1 MFLTEINWH
10 PSRRELRTFALIAFI
25 AAIVVALLFYKFG
38 GLGFRWIGGVFVL
51 GAAALLSSFVSLRL
65 TRLIYLG
72 SIIAT
77 LPIGLLISFLLLATF
92 YFGLITPLALI
103 FRLISRDALRRKF
116 DRDLE
121 SYWISHRQPDTIGRY
136 FDQF

>member
-38 GLGFRWIGGVFVL
+38 GLGFLWIGGVFVL
-51 GAAALLSSFVSLRL
+51 GAVVLLSSFVSLRL

-92 YFGLITPLALI
+92 YFGIITPLALI
-103 FRLISRDALRRKF
+103 FRLISRDALCRKF
-116 DRDLE
+116 DRGVE
-121 SYWISHRQPDTIGRY
+121 SYWISHRQPDNLDRY

>member
-1 MFLTEINWH
+1 MFLAEINWH
-10 PSRRELRTFALIAFI
+10 PNRKELCTFAIIAFVT
-25 AAIVVALLFYKFG
+25 ATLVALLLYRFG
-38 GLGFRWIGGVFVL
+38 GLGLRWIGVIFVL
-51 GAAALLSSFVSLRL
+51 GAVVLLSSFVSLRL

-92 YFGLITPLALI
+92 YFGIITPLALI
-103 FRLISRDALRRKF
+103 FRLISRDALCRKF
-116 DRDLE
+116 DRGVE
-121 SYWISHRQPDTIGRY
+121 SYWISHRQPDNLDRY